1 MTSVDRIQGLSGS
14 LAVKTPCRVATT
26 ASITLSGEQTI
37 DGVAVVDG
45 NRVLVKN
52 QADSTENGIY
62 TASTG
67 AWTRSLDFDGV
78 NDLVQGTAIV
88 VQQGT
93 VSGGTMWKVTTTA
106 PVVGSA
112 MTFDQLLPGDAS
124 TVEFTP
130 AGTGAVATTVQ
141 AKLRESVSVKDF
153 GAVGDGVADD
163 AAAIQAAID
172 ANPGDRIMF
181 PNGKYLIGATLT
193 ITTPGTR
200 LEGVTAGRG
209 YFPTGDSGAVIICNA
224 ATTAVHFNNSAS
236 PTGTLHGCGMA
247 NIGIARTSDVSSGSG
262 LKLTDTSNFIGSN
275 LAIDEFFTC
284 LDLDGAQSC
293 TFDNIRC
300 YTGNV
305 FTGAA
310 NSRLISV
317 SGLAAGSTG
326 VDAGWINSF
335 DQCVLTSALITEYGI
350 FLEAGDTT
358 KFTNSYVGIL
368 KLACCFIKAS
378 GDDVPLYTTAFDNVY
393 FDGSALNGLGT
404 PVAVYVKD
412 DGHIPASTPT
422 VYDLKFSDCTFAQ
435 VNTALYIDD
444 ADIAAINVVGCEF
457 HNVMETAVYIS
468 ALTGINDGQF
478 NFTGTTFRTIGYDN
492 VGNNWAAIRVDG
504 GADGLVVSGCV
515 FDDIKDNTY
524 VLHVNGTLKN
534 LSVTGCSFVSDAS
547 HQFTDIYT
555 TGATISQFAYS
566 GNVSTSTLAPSM
578 GYRPGNVA
586 NADTKALDWY
596 EEGTFTPVLTFGTP
610 GDLSVAYT
618 NQVARYTR
626 IGNRVHVQVDILTSA
641 FTHTTASGNLKIT
654 GMPAAITPRATG
666 ARWPG
671 ALAFQGITKA
681 TYTNFV
687 MAAIASD
694 AALYV
699 SAGGTGVASSLVG
712 AADMP
717 TGGSVI
723 LNAQLTWEV

>member
-1 MTSVDRIQGLSGS
+1 MVAVDRIQGLSGS
-14 LAVKTPCRVATT
+14 LAVKAPVRVATT
-26 ASITLSGEQTI
+26 ANITLSGEQTI
-37 DGVAVVDG
+37 DAVAVVEG

-52 QADSTENGIY
+52 QTDTTENGIY
-62 TASTG
+62 DVSTG

-112 MTFDQLLPGDAS
+112 MAFDQLLPGDAS

-247 NIGIARTSDVSSGSG
+247 NIGIARTSHVASGSG

-275 LAIDEFFTC
+275 LAIDEFFVC

-300 YTGNV
+300 YTGNS

-317 SGLAAGSTG
+317 AGIAAGSTG
-326 VDAGWINSF
+326 ADAGWINSF
-335 DQCVLTSALITEYGI
+335 NQCILTSSLVSDYGFFI
-350 FLEAGDTT
+350 SAGDSIKISNTYIG
-358 KFTNSYVGIL
+358 NC
-368 KLACCFIKAS
+368 KLASGWIQAS
-378 GDDVPLYTTAFDNVY
+378 GDDVPLYSIAFNSVY
-393 FDGSALNGLGT
+393 FDGVSLNGLGT
-404 PVAVYVKD
+404 PNGVYVKD

-492 VGNNWAAIRVDG
+492 VGNNWAAIRMDG

-524 VLHVNGTLKN
+524 VIHVSGTLKN
-534 LSVTGCSFVSDAS
+534 LSATGCSFISDAS

-555 TGATISQFAYS
+555 TGATINQFSYS
-566 GNVSTSTLAPSM
+566 GNSSTSTLAPSM

-586 NADTKALDWY
+586 NADPKALDWY
-596 EEGTFTPVLTFGTP
+596 EEGTFDPVLTFITP
-610 GDLSVAYT
+610 GNVSVAYT

-626 IGNRVHVQVDILTSA
+626 IGNRVNVQIDILTSA
-641 FTHTTASGNLKIT
+641 FTHTTASGNLTIT

-666 ARWPG
+666 ARWQG
-671 ALAFQGITKA
+671 ALEFQGITKA

-694 AALYV
+694 AKLYI
-699 SAGGTGVASSLVG
+699 SAGGSGVARSLVT

-717 TGGSVI
+717 SGGSVVI
-723 LNAQLTWEV
+723 NAQLTWEV